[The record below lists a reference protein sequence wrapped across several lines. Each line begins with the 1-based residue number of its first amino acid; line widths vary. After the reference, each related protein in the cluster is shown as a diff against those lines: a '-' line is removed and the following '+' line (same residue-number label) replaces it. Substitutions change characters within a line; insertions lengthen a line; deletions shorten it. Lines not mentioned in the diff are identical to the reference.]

1 MVDRIRKVME
11 YYQLS
16 PTNFA
21 DTIDI
26 NRASLTHIFSGRNQ
40 PSLDVAKKILKAFP
54 DVNTEWLVMGMGP
67 MLKNGTASEPSVTTV
82 DNMPQTDLFGNFEV
96 DMPTQTTDEPAS
108 TNEEDTVIEH
118 IAEPADDVSVRK
130 PTPSTRNRRSTVS
143 NISTRESKRE
153 RISDSQE
160 DKKIVKIVFFYDDH
174 SFEEYR
180 PR

>member
-1 MVDRIRKVME
+1 M
-11 YYQLS
+11 S

-26 NRASLTHIFSGRNQ
+26 NRSSLTHIFSGRNQ

-67 MLKNGTASEPSVTTV
+67 MLKNENAAEPSVTTV
-82 DNMPQTDLFGNFEV
+82 DNMPQTDLFGNYEE
-96 DMPTQTTDEPAS
+96 DTASKTTDEQ
-108 TNEEDTVIEH
+108 TTVQEEDAVSEPVAETVE
-118 IAEPADDVSVRK
+118 DVPVRK
-130 PTPSTRNRRSTVS
+130 ATTPTRSRRSADS
-143 NISTRESKRE
+143 NISTRESKRD
-153 RISDSQE
+153 RISDSQG

>member
-26 NRASLTHIFSGRNQ
+26 NRSSLTHIFSGRNQ

-67 MLKNGTASEPSVTTV
+67 MLKNETASEPSVTTV
-82 DNMPQTDLFGNFEV
+82 DNMPQTDLFGNYEMDV
-96 DMPTQTTDEPAS
+96 DSKTADEPTAS
-108 TNEEDTVIEH
+108 QEEEVVSEPV
-118 IAEPADDVSVRK
+118 AETPEDAPVRK
-130 PTPSTRNRRSTVS
+130 PTTSTRSRRNADS
-143 NISTRESKRE
+143 NISTRESKRD
-153 RISDSQE
+153 RISDSQG

>member
-26 NRASLTHIFSGRNQ
+26 NRSSLTHIFSGRNQ

-67 MLKNGTASEPSVTTV
+67 MLKNETTTEPTVTTV
-82 DNMPQTDLFGNFEV
+82 DNMPQTDLFGNYEM
-96 DMPTQTTDEPAS
+96 DTTPKTTDEPTAS
-108 TNEEDTVIEH
+108 QEEEVVSEPV
-118 IAEPADDVSVRK
+118 AETPEDVPVRK
-130 PTPSTRNRRSTVS
+130 PTTSTRSRRNADS
-143 NISTRESKRE
+143 NISTRESKRD
-153 RISDSQE
+153 RISDSQG

>member
-1 MVDRIRKVME
+1 M
-11 YYQLS
+11 S

-26 NRASLTHIFSGRNQ
+26 NRSSLTHIFSGRNQ

-67 MLKNGTASEPSVTTV
+67 MLKNETTTEPTVTTV
-82 DNMPQTDLFGNFEV
+82 DNMPQTDLFGNYEM
-96 DMPTQTTDEPAS
+96 DTTPKTTDEPAIS
-108 TNEEDTVIEH
+108 QEEYVVSEPVSET
-118 IAEPADDVSVRK
+118 AEESPVRK
-130 PTPSTRNRRSTVS
+130 PTTPARNRRSADS
-143 NISTRESKRE
+143 NISTRESKRD
-153 RISDSQE
+153 RISDSQG

>member
-11 YYQLS
+11 YFQMS
-16 PTNFA
+16 TVNFA

-26 NRASLTHIFSGRNQ
+26 SRSSLTHIFSGRNQ

-54 DVNTEWLVMGMGP
+54 DVNTEWLVMGVGP
-67 MLKNGTASEPSVTTV
+67 MLKNENLSEPNVTTV
-82 DNMPQTDLFGNFEV
+82 DNMSQTDLFGNFESEPV
-96 DMPTQTTDEPAS
+96 SLETETTGSAS
-108 TNEEDTVIEH
+108 EEEDVPVQVS
-118 IAEPADDVSVRK
+118 EPQDDVPARK
-130 PTPSTRNRRSTVS
+130 PTPATKSRRNADS

-153 RISDSQE
+153 RISNSQE